1 MKVFS
6 LEKFIADCI
15 EDGDGTCASEVLERN
30 PWAVEC
36 HHLTSR
42 EINAIGYLTH
52 ENWMIELPDPT
63 PSTQST
69 QESATSQPEPTPSSP
84 KYGDCPVGA
93 VVEVQGIPCRI
104 KSSKRG
110 KRCKGCILTGAPLDL
125 CYQYACTPYERDD
138 AKDVSF
144 VRIKRL

>member
-6 LEKFIADCI
+6 LEKFIDDCI
-15 EDGDGTCASEVLERN
+15 EDGRHGACAKEVIERH
-30 PWAVEC
+30 PWAVKC
-36 HHLTSR
+36 NHLTSR
-42 EINAIGYLTH
+42 EMNAIGYLTH

-69 QESATSQPEPTPSSP
+69 QESATSQPLPPPPAP
-84 KYGDCPVGA
+84 KYGDCPVGV
-93 VVEVQGIPCRI
+93 VVEIQGIPCRI
-104 KSSKRG
+104 KAR
-110 KRCKGCILTGAPLDL
+110 KRCRGCILTGASMDL
-125 CYQYACTPYERDD
+125 CYKYACSHYDRYD

>member
-6 LEKFIADCI
+6 LEKFIDCCI
-15 EDGDGTCASEVLERN
+15 KEGDGTCAKEVIERN
-30 PWAVEC
+30 PWAVKC
-36 HHLTSR
+36 NHLTSR

-69 QESATSQPEPTPSSP
+69 QESATSQPLPPPTAP

-93 VVEVQGIPCRI
+93 VVKIQGIPCRI
-104 KSSKRG
+104 KARKWCR
-110 KRCKGCILTGAPLDL
+110 GCILTGASMDL
-125 CYQYACTPYERDD
+125 CYKYACCPYDRND
-138 AKDVSF
+138 AKNVSF
-144 VRIKRL
+144 VRIKRF